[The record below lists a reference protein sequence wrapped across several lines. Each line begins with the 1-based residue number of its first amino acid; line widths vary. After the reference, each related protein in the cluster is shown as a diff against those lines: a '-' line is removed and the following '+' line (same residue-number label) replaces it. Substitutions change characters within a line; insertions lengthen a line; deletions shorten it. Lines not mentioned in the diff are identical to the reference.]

1 MMFRHRTFGCR
12 HGRDP
17 RWMKLRTII
26 NISILRILSRAVCSE
41 EAILNVLQED
51 AIHLPVLYTFP
62 MFRCEIRSPHPRT
75 DSYGLGEGGGIA
87 RRLLAICLTFLV
99 PGCVGLSSSPTPV
112 MVKRTQM
119 HMGTLV
125 SITAVASDK
134 ETGHKAIQA
143 GFDEI
148 KRLERM
154 LSTWVASSELS
165 HVNGEAGRHPVR
177 VSRETFEIVVK
188 SIEIARLT
196 DGGFNIAVGP
206 AVELW
211 SVTERQYIPAPME
224 LEQLKDLMDW
234 TSIQLNQDEQTI
246 FLPRRGMRI
255 DVGGIGKGY
264 AADRAA
270 AEMKRAGVLGGV
282 VALSGD
288 IKTFGAPPNAEGFP
302 VGIKH
307 PRQEGVL
314 IAEIDLRDEA
324 ISTAG
329 DYERFFERD
338 GIRFHHLLDPKTLQ
352 PARSCQS
359 VTVIGKEGTLVD
371 GLDTGIFA
379 LGPERGMAL
388 VERLPGVEALIVDDQ
403 GHVTVSSGLRARLR
417 KPQ

>member
-1 MMFRHRTFGCR
+1 MTKRLGAYVLPLLVFG
-12 HGRDP
+12 
-17 RWMKLRTII
+17 LAV
-26 NISILRILSRAVCSE
+26 ILL
-41 EAILNVLQED
+41 
-51 AIHLPVLYTFP
+51 
-62 MFRCEIRSPHPRT
+62 
-75 DSYGLGEGGGIA
+75 
-87 RRLLAICLTFLV
+87 
-99 PGCVGLSSSPTPV
+99 PGCVTVPPVQSPV
-112 MVKRTQM
+112 VVKRTQM

-143 GFDEI
+143 GFDEV

-154 LSTWVASSELS
+154 LSTWVDSSELS
-165 HVNGEAGRHPVR
+165 QVNAEAGRHAVR
-177 VSRETFEIVVK
+177 VSPETFEVVAK
-188 SIEIARLT
+188 SLEIAQLT

-211 SVTERQYIPAPME
+211 SVTERQHIPSDRE
-224 LEQLKDLMDW
+224 LEQLKELVDW
-234 TSIQLNQDEQTI
+234 TSIRLNPDEQTI

-270 AEMKRAGVLGGV
+270 MEMKRAGAQGGI
-282 VALSGD
+282 VALAGD
-288 IKTFGAPPNAEGFP
+288 IKTFGALPNTGGFP

-307 PRQEGVL
+307 PRHEGAL

-338 GIRFHHLLDPKTLQ
+338 GIRYHHILDPKTLQ
-352 PARSCQS
+352 PARTCQS

-371 GLDTGIFA
+371 GLDTGIFV
-379 LGPERGMAL
+379 LGPARGMAL
-388 VERLPGVEALIVDDQ
+388 VERLPGVEAVIVDDR
-403 GHVTVSSGLRARLR
+403 GRVTVSPGLRARLR